1 MNLKTHLDI
10 FRVKTALKITI
21 AGIICVLIINL
32 FHMTFGYLSSLF
44 VFLIMVL
51 THGRILVVGV
61 QIIIGVFLSAAVSL
75 LIAYLFYDT
84 KVLYLLFMALW
95 IFFCMTHIG
104 KYFIPT
110 LLSSIAAAISMF
122 TTVFVSISETTLTV
136 DNFVIQIV
144 LAVVVAWIVDDY
156 VWPHR
161 TKSTLTLTLSS
172 VFNDFSERMRS
183 YMSGTDGGA
192 SEYMS
197 GGVSLNTFNNL
208 VNLVDRTAQESR
220 GVRFPTGP
228 YTRVVAY
235 AKNIFIKLDLL
246 QDYMKGKHEFLR
258 DERVSEN
265 LDKVFAYF
273 SEHFSRL
280 GDEVTGGGQTELS
293 ADEID
298 GTLKAL
304 REAYDELHSV
314 EGRDYDYFEDL
325 MAFGAL
331 LPLLEDIESLLHKT
345 SDTLNIVSS
354 GEYER
359 MLHERVTR
367 TPEVEKAREQ
377 KKAFMTR
384 QQAQQALKT
393 VIIIFLLL
401 LGEMFLN
408 LPGGTQASFYG
419 VLFGSMPNLG
429 QAHMKGKYAIIGV
442 IIGLMYGLLGLW
454 LVSVVAHFPIML
466 LLFIL
471 GFFVA
476 AYLASGRQTI
486 AAAAFQAGLMMPYV
500 LLIDSGPELALSTA
514 KMRFLALL
522 MATSIGLLVLH
533 NVWPVNPY
541 NQLKKKLS
549 DAVRISGVIFGTLL
563 KLDEKEK
570 ERIDSLVTP
579 LAASLPTSTTLL
591 ADAQFLVA
599 TDKLHFEESLEIID
613 SLAKIYEELET
624 LKRNV
629 FAEMDNELLNLHL
642 THMAP
647 DYKKICDYF
656 ERVSEQFAGGGDVS
670 GEINSIKAEIVKHRE
685 EFRESGVSRRFGVE
699 DLERTVLIATS
710 VDGII
715 DSLYE
720 ISVSMAR
727 IGGVEQADQVKLSAS
742 RV

>member
-1 MNLKTHLDI
+1 MGS
-10 FRVKTALKITI
+10 
-21 AGIICVLIINL
+21 AGV
-32 FHMTFGYLSSLF
+32 
-44 VFLIMVL
+44 
-51 THGRILVVGV
+51 
-61 QIIIGVFLSAAVSL
+61 
-75 LIAYLFYDT
+75 
-84 KVLYLLFMALW
+84 
-95 IFFCMTHIG
+95 
-104 KYFIPT
+104 
-110 LLSSIAAAISMF
+110 
-122 TTVFVSISETTLTV
+122 
-136 DNFVIQIV
+136 
-144 LAVVVAWIVDDY
+144 
-156 VWPHR
+156 
-161 TKSTLTLTLSS
+161 
-172 VFNDFSERMRS
+172 
-183 YMSGTDGGA
+183 
-192 SEYMS
+192 
-197 GGVSLNTFNNL
+197 
-208 VNLVDRTAQESR
+208 
-220 GVRFPTGP
+220 
-228 YTRVVAY
+228 
-235 AKNIFIKLDLL
+235 
-246 QDYMKGKHEFLR
+246 
-258 DERVSEN
+258 
-265 LDKVFAYF
+265 
-273 SEHFSRL
+273 
-280 GDEVTGGGQTELS
+280 
-293 ADEID
+293 
-298 GTLKAL
+298 
-304 REAYDELHSV
+304 YDELHSV

-325 MAFGAL
+325 MALGAL
-331 LPLLEDIESLLHKT
+331 LPLLEDIESLLNKT
-345 SDTLNIVSS
+345 SDTLNIISS
-354 GEYER
+354 GEYEQ

-377 KKAFMTR
+377 KSAFMTR

-401 LGEMFLN
+401 LGEMFLD

-429 QAHMKGKYAIIGV
+429 QAHMKGKFAIIGV

-549 DAVRISGVIFGTLL
+549 DAVRISGVIFGKLL

-570 ERIDSLVTP
+570 ERIESLVTP

-599 TDKLHFEESLEIID
+599 TDKLHFEESVEIID

-647 DYKKICDYF
+647 EYKKICDYF
-656 ERVSEQFAGGGDVS
+656 ERVSEQFVGGGEVS

-720 ISVSMAR
+720 IFVSMAR